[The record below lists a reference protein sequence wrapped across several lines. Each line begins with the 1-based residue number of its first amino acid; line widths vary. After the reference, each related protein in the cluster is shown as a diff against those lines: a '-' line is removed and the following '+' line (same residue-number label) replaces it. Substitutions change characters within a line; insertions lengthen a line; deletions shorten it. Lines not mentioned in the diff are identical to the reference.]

1 MEQQVE
7 DPTRRAEK
15 LIRPL
20 VQELD
25 DILGAP
31 FKVLD
36 DGFVRVV
43 DYMGSDESIVQ
54 AARVSYGKGTKK
66 VSEDRGLIRYLL
78 RHQHTT
84 PFEMCEIKFHV
95 RVPMDCWRQWIRHRT
110 ANVNE
115 YSTRYS
121 LAIDASQ
128 QTPPGEWRMQSKD
141 NKQGSEGFFDA
152 ATGKQ
157 FSAKELEL
165 QNFARSVYEERVNS
179 GMAREQARKDLPL
192 STYTEAYWKV
202 DLHNLL
208 HFLWLRMDPHA
219 QYEIRSY
226 ANVIG
231 NEIVKRWVPLAW
243 QAFLDYAVNAASL
256 SHVEIEIVKAIN
268 SGGKNAAIEKA
279 RQFGLLPAEGQELKR
294 NRERDDIEAKLHL
307 LGIPIPWK

>member
-1 MEQQVE
+1 MDQ
-7 DPTRRAEK
+7 AEK
-15 LIRPL
+15 LTRPI
-20 VQELD
+20 VQQLD
-25 DILGAP
+25 DILGTP

-36 DGFVRVV
+36 DGFIRVV

-128 QTPPGEWRMQSKD
+128 RAGADQWRMQSKD

-152 ATGKQ
+152 TTGEK
-157 FSAKELEL
+157 FSDQEQQL
-165 QNFARSVYEERVNS
+165 QNMARSVYEERVNA

-219 QYEIRSY
+219 QYEIRAY

-231 NEIVKRWVPLAW
+231 NEIVKRWVPTAW
-243 QAFLDYAVNAASL
+243 EAFQDYKINASSL
-256 SHVEIEIVKAIN
+256 SHIEIAIIKALN
-268 SGGKNAAIEKA
+268 THGKDAAVEAA
-279 RQFGLLPAEGQELKR
+279 RSFGLLPAAGQEIKS
-294 NRERDDIEAKLHL
+294 NRERGDVESKFEQ